1 VGPAQGC
8 GLDLFSTQGGGK
20 MFCLQLKKAGL
31 VLACLA
37 LALGA
42 GSGAAVA
49 CDSENYPAAAKTLTP
64 ITVTHKGETRAIH
77 LPDVYEHNG
86 SVCTGATLA
95 FRAVRHGL
103 DTLYGEQVP
112 DLDDLVVISLA
123 PGGPMDLLDMI
134 IRGDGAGNRTWPPPG
149 IAGGVDKFVFQF
161 MRKSTMQMV
170 TVRLKDGLWV
180 QDWFILREKQKSG
193 TISKAESAKRTQDR
207 ENMLENFTRL
217 DASELFGEA
226 VVTHFVA
233 WGAIEPGEVDRHIR
247 NMRREARAQAQD
259 SGEM

>member
-1 VGPAQGC
+1 VRQ
-8 GLDLFSTQGGGK
+8 
-20 MFCLQLKKAGL
+20 
-31 VLACLA
+31 
-37 LALGA
+37 
-42 GSGAAVA
+42 VA
-49 CDSENYPAAAKTLTP
+49 CDNENYPAAAKTLPP
-64 ITVTHKGETRAIH
+64 ITVTHNGETRSIH

-134 IRGDGAGNRTWPPPG
+134 IRGDGAGDRTWPPPG

-170 TVRLKDGLWV
+170 TVRLKDG
-180 QDWFILREKQKSG
+180 SG
-193 TISKAESAKRTQDR
+193 RRTGSSCGRNRRPAQSAKRRVPSASRTAR
-207 ENMLENFTRL
+207 TCWKTSPVWMLPNCSVKR
-217 DASELFGEA
+217 
-226 VVTHFVA
+226 
-233 WGAIEPGEVDRHIR
+233 W
-247 NMRREARAQAQD
+247 
-259 SGEM
+259 